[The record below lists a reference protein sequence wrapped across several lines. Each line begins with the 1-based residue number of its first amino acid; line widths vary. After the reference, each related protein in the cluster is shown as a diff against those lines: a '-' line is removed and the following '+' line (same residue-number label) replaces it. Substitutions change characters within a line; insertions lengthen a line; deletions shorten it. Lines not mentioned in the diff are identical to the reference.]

1 MPEAMVAFREVLR
14 LEPDDGAIHN
24 SLALGLA
31 AFPGSPQGDYEEAR
45 VHATKAIEQAPQM
58 GSRYSTLALAEY
70 RLGHWAESLAATER
84 ASALQTGGDAF
95 TWFLTAL
102 AGAQQGEKD
111 RARGSFDEAM
121 ARVGE
126 NGAKNPTL
134 KQLWTEAAELL
145 GRPGPR
151 G

>member
-1 MPEAMVAFREVLR
+1 MPR
-14 LEPDDGAIHN
+14 G
-24 SLALGLA
+24 
-31 AFPGSPQGDYEEAR
+31 
-45 VHATKAIEQAPQM
+45 AIEQAPQM

-84 ASALQTGGDAF
+84 ATALQTNGEAF

-111 RARGSFDEAM
+111 KARGSFEKAVAWM
-121 ARVGE
+121 KEHGGE
-126 NGAKNPTL
+126 NPTIN
-134 KQLWTEAAELL
+134 QLWTEAAELL

-151 G
+151 R